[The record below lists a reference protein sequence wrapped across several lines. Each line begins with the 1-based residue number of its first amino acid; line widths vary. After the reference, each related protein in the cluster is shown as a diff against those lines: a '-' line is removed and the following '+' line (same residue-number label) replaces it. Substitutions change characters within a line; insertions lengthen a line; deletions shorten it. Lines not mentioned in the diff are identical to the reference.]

1 MYSVIIQNQKTIEL
15 FQEFHPLFM
24 EAMNNG
30 EIGVCRWMEPGTTVD
45 TALPE
50 LTKMIEDKEEWRAII
65 VNIVDEEEMSKYARN
80 RQNPFD
86 FEYYHEERT
95 YHESPIPLVR
105 LTNMLGEIPAP
116 DIHYEVVTVQ
126 EEFKSPKIVYLPK
139 KSEKEEQIYHDLVEK
154 YDYDGKAPSE
164 IVLISVR
171 AAQKEKKVNVEQY
184 WTNYMEIDSSD
195 FWKRNTYSTQC
206 RFVVY
211 DIKKQGNT
219 EYVADMFK
227 FWTAVM
233 LLAKNKIDTDE
244 LQAYRLYKVNVGI
257 NKDVLESSIQKT
269 VNRLQGA
276 RHYMEQMI
284 YNENMK
290 ELQEERR
297 LPNYKIEVPVIF
309 DTPKNADMFV
319 EPTRFSLI
327 ASDVKED
334 LKQWNGVKRN
344 AEYKLRSAIDK
355 AGIALDESAERMR
368 NLTSMKETEVSKI
381 DKYQSR
387 MMDSELK
394 NLYRMMQQLQQ
405 NLPDSQNVIGEDMR
419 RKADDVRESILARI
433 PKNHI
438 KGIISIM
445 FLLIGLTFVPG
456 LIVYSVDNIGGRDSL
471 ITYVLLVLDIF
482 VIPIAL
488 MVWKQ
493 KKQIKEMLQKYNQA
507 LSMEARRIIENSEL
521 YSNFL
526 SCIASHSRGKSY
538 LHILKNKTFFA
549 SNKHKTIEI
558 HMRAIDVLVDTLEKW
573 SRAFYL
579 DVNLN
584 PGYYEDNEFDMR
596 IRPAQNR
603 LYTLEYGGDYQIPLN
618 KSGEMINS
626 SYEYVTKIELIREEL
641 YD

>member
-24 EAMNNG
+24 ESMNNG
-30 EIGVCRWMEPGTTVD
+30 EVGVCRWMEPGTTVD

-86 FEYYHEERT
+86 FEYYHEERA

-105 LTNMLGEIPAP
+105 LTNMLGEIPVP

-126 EEFKSPKIVYLPK
+126 EEFKSPKIVYRPK
-139 KSEKEEQIYHDLVEK
+139 KSENEEQIYQDLVEK

-171 AAQKEKKVNVEQY
+171 AAQKEKKENVERH
-184 WTNYMEIDSSD
+184 WTNYKEIDSSN
-195 FWKRNTYSTQC
+195 FWKRNSYSTQC

-211 DIKKQGNT
+211 DIKKQGNV

-227 FWTAVM
+227 FWTAVL

-244 LQAYRLYKVNVGI
+244 LQAYRLYKVNIGI
-257 NKDVLESSIQKT
+257 NRGILESSIQKT
-269 VNRLQGA
+269 VNRMQGA
-276 RHYMEQMI
+276 RQYMEQMI
-284 YNENMK
+284 HNENMK
-290 ELQEERR
+290 ELQEERQ

-309 DTPKNADMFV
+309 DTPKNSDMLV

-327 ASDVKED
+327 AGDVKDD
-334 LKQWNGVKRN
+334 LKQWNNVKRN
-344 AEYKLRSAIDK
+344 AEYKLRNAIDK
-355 AGIALDESAERMR
+355 AEIALDESAERMR
-368 NLTSMKETEVSKI
+368 NLTSMRETEVFKI

-394 NLYRMMQQLQQ
+394 NLYHMIQHLQQ
-405 NLPDSQNVIGEDMR
+405 NLPDSQNIIGEDMR

-433 PKNHI
+433 PRTHI
-438 KGIISIM
+438 KGIIAIM
-445 FLLIGLTFVPG
+445 LLLIGLTFVPG
-456 LIVYSVDNIGGRDSL
+456 IIIYSADNIGNRDSL
-471 ITYVLLVLDIF
+471 ISFVLLALDIF

-488 MVWKQ
+488 MVWQQ
-493 KKQIKEMLQKYNQA
+493 KKQIKEMLERYNQA
-507 LSMEARRIIENSEL
+507 LSMAARRIIENSEL

-538 LHILKNKTFFA
+538 FHILKNKTFFA

-558 HMRAIDVLVDTLEKW
+558 HMRAIDVLIDTLEKW

-584 PGYYEDNEFDMR
+584 PRYYEDNEFEMR
-596 IRPAQNR
+596 IKPAQNR

-626 SYEYVTKIELIREEL
+626 SYEYITKIELIREEL